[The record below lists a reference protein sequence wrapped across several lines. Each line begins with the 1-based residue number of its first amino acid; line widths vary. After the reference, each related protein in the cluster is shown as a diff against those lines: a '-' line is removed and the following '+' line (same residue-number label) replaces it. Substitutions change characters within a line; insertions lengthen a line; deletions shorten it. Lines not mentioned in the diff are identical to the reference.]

1 MEKPVLNVEFREN
14 RGKEIAKKL
23 RARGLIPA
31 IFYGPHTE
39 TMSLS
44 VDPKELSKT
53 LQTEAGENVLIDL
66 RIRRGDQTLQKVA
79 MVKDFQVHP
88 LQRKL
93 LHADFFEI
101 SMDEMITV
109 EIPVRLLGK
118 PEGVKMGGI
127 LEQVQ
132 RTIQIQCLPGDIPR
146 SIDVDVSALQIGDS
160 IHVRDLALEKYKILS
175 DMNFTLAT
183 VVTPAAEVKPA
194 EEAAAAEAVAEAAE
208 GEEKEKEKEKET
220 KKEEK

>member
-1 MEKPVLNVEFREN
+1 MEKPVLNVEFRET

-23 RARGLIPA
+23 RMKGIIPA
-31 IFYGPHTE
+31 IFYGPHAE

-66 RIRRGDQTLQKVA
+66 RIRKGEQTLQKVA

-93 LHADFFEI
+93 LHADFFEV
-101 SMDEMITV
+101 SMDELVTV
-109 EIPVRLLGK
+109 EIPVHLLGK

-146 SIDVDVSALQIGDS
+146 GIDVDVSALQIGDS
-160 IHVRDLALEKYKILS
+160 IHVKDLTVEKFKILS
-175 DMNFTLAT
+175 EINFTLAT
-183 VVTPAAEVKPA
+183 VVPPAAEVKPV
-194 EEAAAAEAVAEAAE
+194 EEAAAAEAVE
-208 GEEKEKEKEKET
+208 GEEKEKEKEKEEG
-220 KKEEK
+220 K

>member
-1 MEKPVLNVEFREN
+1 MK
-14 RGKEIAKKL
+14 GS
-23 RARGLIPA
+23 IPA
-31 IFYGPHTE
+31 IFYGPHAE

-66 RIRRGDQTLQKVA
+66 RIRKGEQTLQKVA

-93 LHADFFEI
+93 LHADFFEV
-101 SMDEMITV
+101 SMDELVTV
-109 EIPVRLLGK
+109 EIPVHLLGK

-146 SIDVDVSALQIGDS
+146 GIDVDVSALQIGDS
-160 IHVRDLALEKYKILS
+160 IHVKDLTVEKFKILS
-175 DMNFTLAT
+175 EINFTLAT
-183 VVTPAAEVKPA
+183 VVPPAAEVKPV
-194 EEAAAAEAVAEAAE
+194 EEAAAAEAVE
-208 GEEKEKEKEKET
+208 GEEKEKEKEKEEG
-220 KKEEK
+220 K

>member
-1 MEKPVLNVEFREN
+1 MEKPVLNVEFRET

-23 RARGLIPA
+23 RMKGIIPA
-31 IFYGPHTE
+31 IFYGPHAE

-66 RIRRGDQTLQKVA
+66 RIRKGEQTLQKVA

-93 LHADFFEI
+93 LHADFFEV
-101 SMDEMITV
+101 SMDELVTV
-109 EIPVRLLGK
+109 EIPVHLLGK

-146 SIDVDVSALQIGDS
+146 GIDVDVSALQIGDS
-160 IHVRDLALEKYKILS
+160 IHVKDLTVEKFKILS
-175 DMNFTLAT
+175 EINFTLAT
-183 VVTPAAEVKPA
+183 VVPPAAEVKPV
-194 EEAAAAEAVAEAAE
+194 EEAAAAEAVE
-208 GEEKEKEKEKET
+208 GEEKEKEKEKEEA
-220 KKEEK
+220 K

>member
-1 MEKPVLNVEFREN
+1 MEKPVLNVEFRET

-23 RARGLIPA
+23 RMKGIIPA
-31 IFYGPHTE
+31 IFYGPHAE

-66 RIRRGDQTLQKVA
+66 RIRKGEQTLQKVA

-93 LHADFFEI
+93 LHADFFEV
-101 SMDEMITV
+101 SMDELVTV
-109 EIPVRLLGK
+109 EIPVHLLGK

-146 SIDVDVSALQIGDS
+146 GIDVDVSALQIGDS
-160 IHVRDLALEKYKILS
+160 IHVKDLPVEKFKILS
-175 DMNFTLAT
+175 EVNFTLAT
-183 VVTPAAEVKPA
+183 VVTPAAEVKPV
-194 EEAAAAEAVAEAAE
+194 EEAAAAEAVE
-208 GEEKEKEKEKET
+208 GEEKEKEKEKEEA
-220 KKEEK
+220 K

>member
-1 MEKPVLNVEFREN
+1 MEKPVLNVEFRET

-23 RARGLIPA
+23 RMKGIIPA
-31 IFYGPHTE
+31 IFYGPHAE

-66 RIRRGDQTLQKVA
+66 RIRKGEQTLQKVA

-93 LHADFFEI
+93 LHADFFEV
-101 SMDEMITV
+101 SMDELVTV
-109 EIPVRLLGK
+109 EIPVHLLGK

-146 SIDVDVSALQIGDS
+146 GIDVDVSALQIGDS
-160 IHVRDLALEKYKILS
+160 IDVKDLTVEKFKILS
-175 DMNFTLAT
+175 EINFTLAT
-183 VVTPAAEVKPA
+183 VVPPAAEVKPV
-194 EEAAAAEAVAEAAE
+194 EEAAAAEAVE
-208 GEEKEKEKEKET
+208 GEEKEKEKEKEEA
-220 KKEEK
+220 K